1 MKKILLATTML
12 VGTAGFAAAEVTF
25 SGSAAAGIGR
35 DSGAA
40 FETYSSADLDVT
52 FSGASDNGLEF
63 GATFGASA
71 GRSYDF
77 GADPTEAFADED
89 GAFGMPTVY
98 VSGSFGK
105 VAFSDDNYDMYD
117 DANAGG
123 DVEYTGTFGAVSVG
137 LIADVDASE
146 FSAKAD
152 ATFSG
157 ITLGVNADTFGEFNV
172 TASYT
177 MGAFTAEVSADQD
190 SYASVTGTYAA
201 GAITASATYDT
212 DAAWDVALDYS
223 ANGMSAGVTYDSDS
237 AWEVTAGY
245 DLGGGL
251 SLEAGVNS
259 ADNAFVGAAMSF

>member
-25 SGSAAAGIGR
+25 SGSAAAGIAS
-35 DSGAA
+35 DAGAA
-40 FETYSSADLDVT
+40 FETYSSVGLDVT

-157 ITLGVNADTFGEFNV
+157 ITLGVNADTFGEYNV

-201 GAITASATYDT
+201 GAITAAATFDT
-212 DAAWDVALDYS
+212 DSAWDVALDYS
-223 ANGMSAGVTYDSDS
+223 ANGMSAGVTYASDE

-259 ADNAFVGAAMSF
+259 AENAFVGAAMSF